1 MSPCTNVMW
10 SSTSSRLGRFPAYV
24 RRSSTTAWSPGW
36 CSTQNRVKFDP
47 MNPAPPVTRM
57 FTAALRSQ
65 AHVRAPLRLDLLA
78 QRVRLVTLRQ
88 DRVGDAP
95 VGADFGIVPRDTE
108 LVGRVVVAV
117 DEVRD
122 RHVGQRREPVRD
134 PG

>member
-10 SSTSSRLGRFPAYV
+10 SSTSSRFGRFPAYV
-24 RRSSTTAWSPGW
+24 RRSSTTVWSPGW

-47 MNPAPPVTRM
+47 MKPAPPVTRM
-57 FTAALRSQ
+57 FTAALCSQ
-65 AHVRAPLRLDLLA
+65 AHVWAPLRFDLLTK
-78 QRVRLVTLRQ
+78 RVRLVALRQ

-95 VGADFGIVPRDTE
+95 VGADLGIVPRHAE

-122 RHVGQRREPVRD
+122 RQLGQRPEPV
-134 PG
+134 P